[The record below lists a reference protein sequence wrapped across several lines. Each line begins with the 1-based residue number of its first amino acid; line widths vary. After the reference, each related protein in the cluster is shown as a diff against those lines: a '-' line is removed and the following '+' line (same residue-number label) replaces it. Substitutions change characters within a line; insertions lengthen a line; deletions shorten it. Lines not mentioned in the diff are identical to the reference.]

1 MTTIEL
7 NKTATPP
14 EAKPPKQSRKV
25 GGFRLSL
32 GRQTGVVVALVLV
45 CIYFAVSQSIFF
57 TWGNICNIVS
67 SNSIILVLALGATFV
82 IISGGIDLSTASAAG
97 ACGMALG
104 IALRDG
110 APFVVALVVPLV
122 AGLLLGLVNGVLISW
137 VKMSFLV
144 VTLGA
149 MSIYSSIALV
159 SNKGTTISVF
169 AKHGFHPL
177 YTFVNGR
184 VGNIPYI
191 MIFDLVL
198 ALIAAGV
205 LRYTAY
211 GRALFAVGSNVEAA
225 RINGVNVSGVILST
239 YVLAG
244 LSAGV
249 GSLVQVGRL
258 TGAAPQVDSTQLM
271 TVIAAVLIGG
281 TAFSGGEGSI
291 LGTVVGV
298 LFLGVITNGLT
309 LSQVSAFWQGCV
321 TGGILLLAVAVTTAR
336 DRGWIKQML
345 QPMIKS
351 RSVTP
356 APGISS
362 MSG

>member
-1 MTTIEL
+1 
-7 NKTATPP
+7 
-14 EAKPPKQSRKV
+14 
-25 GGFRLSL
+25 
-32 GRQTGVVVALVLV
+32 
-45 CIYFAVSQSIFF
+45 
-57 TWGNICNIVS
+57 
-67 SNSIILVLALGATFV
+67 
-82 IISGGIDLSTASAAG
+82 
-97 ACGMALG
+97 MALG

-110 APFVVALVVPLV
+110 APFILALVVPLIV
-122 AGLLLGLVNGVLISW
+122 GVFLGLINGVLISW

-159 SNKGTTISVF
+159 SNHGTTISVF
-169 AKHGFHPL
+169 TTSGFHPL

-184 VGNIPYI
+184 IGNVPYL
-191 MIFDLVL
+191 MIFDAVL
-198 ALIAAGV
+198 ALVAAGV

-211 GRALFAVGSNVEAA
+211 GRSLFAVGSNVEAA
-225 RINGVNVSGVILST
+225 RINGVNVAGVVLST

-244 LSAGV
+244 LTAGV

-258 TGAAPQVDSTQLM
+258 TGAAPQVDATQLM

-321 TGGILLLAVAVTTAR
+321 NGGILLLAVAVTTAR
-336 DRGWIKQML
+336 DRGWFKQMIRTVYKA
-345 QPMIKS
+345 PAAPPASGVTSMIS
-351 RSVTP
+351 
-356 APGISS
+356 
-362 MSG
+362 